1 MAKIIGAGGRGTQP
15 PQQPKIDMNN
25 SKPMVCKSCGY
36 DVFISG
42 AKFRT
47 ISRLAAGTPQDVMI
61 PIEVYLCGQ
70 CGAINEQLLPD
81 EIKKLDKKNG

>member
-1 MAKIIGAGGRGTQP
+1 MAKIIGAGGRGTHP

-81 EIKKLDKKNG
+81 EIKKLDKKSD

>member
-1 MAKIIGAGGRGTQP
+1 MAKIIGKGGRGTQP

-47 ISRLAAGTPQDVMI
+47 ISRLAKRYTTRCNDTNRG
-61 PIEVYLCGQ
+61 
-70 CGAINEQLLPD
+70 LLMW
-81 EIKKLDKKNG
+81 

>member
-15 PQQPKIDMNN
+15 PQQPKLDMNN
-25 SKPMVCKSCGY
+25 SKPMVCKHCSY

-47 ISRLAAGTPQDVMI
+47 ISRNCFVFR
-61 PIEVYLCGQ
+61 
-70 CGAINEQLLPD
+70 
-81 EIKKLDKKNG
+81 

>member
-42 AKFRT
+42 KN
-47 ISRLAAGTPQDVMI
+47 LELYQD
-61 PIEVYLCGQ
+61 
-70 CGAINEQLLPD
+70 
-81 EIKKLDKKNG
+81 